1 MFFAENEAFIRVLR
15 FFLFNHQIIV
25 LNQALFNCTSYMEP
39 LYTPFVV
46 TLDGTPRILLRP
58 AYIARYIVSINV
70 NFRLNLPRVII
81 NKPYF
86 WCPVNAANMPPALSL
101 RLFHCVLDNNPLK
114 VIAKIT
120 TYVSWVSLR
129 ELLKMLASLTEPI
142 FI

>member
-1 MFFAENEAFIRVLR
+1 MFFAENEAFIRILR

-25 LNQALFNCTSYMEP
+25 LNQTLFNCTSYMKP

-46 TLDGTPRILLRP
+46 TLDGTTRILLRP
-58 AYIARYIVSINV
+58 AYIAWYIVSINI

-81 NKPYF
+81 DKPYF
-86 WCPVNAANMPPALSL
+86 WGPVDAANMSPPLSL
-101 RLFHCVLDNNPLK
+101 CLFYCILDNNPLK
-114 VIAKIT
+114 VIAKVA